1 MASWPACRAR
11 VTLDRATIGPL
22 RLPDPLHTPIDMPTF
37 LRRIAPITG
46 VLILVNLGL
55 FLYQVATGISPT
67 NPELDDLGR
76 WGANIAALT
85 LTGES
90 WRLLASMFLHIGVL
104 HLALNMI
111 SLLFLGSI
119 AERNFGKL
127 NYLLVYFLSGLGG
140 SLVSALWNAR
150 PQAAADLSNATP
162 TIYLVVSAG
171 ASGAVMGLAAAA
183 IMLKLLKNA
192 SREPLALP
200 FSAVEL
206 AVLVGINVVYGWQT
220 NGTDNACHIGGLL
233 AGAVVGLVLG
243 AVRNTPR
250 PVRIAAW
257 LLVLV
262 AAAWGTQRILDVN
275 EARADLMEIREELDQ
290 ESMDNA
296 KVNPGRDNDPAPA
309 SGRR

>member
-1 MASWPACRAR
+1 
-11 VTLDRATIGPL
+11 
-22 RLPDPLHTPIDMPTF
+22 MPTF
-37 LRRIAPITG
+37 LRRLAPITG
-46 VLILVNLGL
+46 ILILVNLGL

-119 AERNFGKL
+119 AERNFGKF
-127 NYLLVYFLSGLGG
+127 NYLLVFFLSGLGG

-150 PQAAADLSNATP
+150 PQAAGLADATP

-183 IMLKLLKNA
+183 IMLKLLKTA

-200 FSAVEL
+200 FSAIEL

-233 AGAVVGLVLG
+233 AGATVGLLLG
-243 AVRNTPR
+243 LVRNTPR

-257 LLVLV
+257 LLVLM
-262 AAAWGTQRILDVN
+262 AALWGTQQVLEFN
-275 EARADLMEIREELDQ
+275 GARADLMDIREELDQ
-290 ESMDNA
+290 ESMDTA
-296 KVNPGRDNDPAPA
+296 KHAPGRDDAPA
-309 SGRR
+309 ASQR